1 MNIALDSNVKAVD
14 FNGTDISEV
23 KFNGVSVWK
32 KPAAGQIFG
41 ASWGGSSSTV
51 LTRTDDAATFANPD
65 PYVAGGSHPG
75 SSPFDNLMPWS
86 GMTVETINDNVLV
99 KIPKF
104 WYKITTG
111 TGNAI
116 SFQIANYPADG
127 FNVSPAHQDRG
138 DGVGERDYIYV
149 GRYHSV
155 SGYKSKS
162 GAQPLVSIT
171 RATGRTNIKNLGT
184 GFHLWDY
191 SALVT
196 IWLLYIVEFANWNS
210 QVRIGYGCGNNSAKQ
225 KTGASD
231 SMPYH
236 TGTMQTSRTTYGV
249 GCQYRGIEDL
259 WGNVFDFVDGIRFS
273 GSDIYIY
280 KNPSEFSDSSGGV
293 NTGSRLLSTGYIT
306 AWAKPSTNGYDWA
319 IYPSAIGGGNTTHVP
334 DYCACTNSSGVVL
347 VTGSSYYQ
355 DLGYGL
361 LYMNSGISASG
372 SGSYIGVRVM
382 YLPS

>member
-1 MNIALDSNVKAVD
+1 MNIALDSSVKAVD

-41 ASWGGSSSTV
+41 ASWDGSSSTV
-51 LTRTDDAATFANPD
+51 LTRTDDAVGFANPD
-65 PYVAGGSHPG
+65 PYVNDGNHPG
-75 SSPFDNLMPWS
+75 SSPFDNVMPWA

-149 GRYHSV
+149 GRYHSI
-155 SGYKSKS
+155 SGYKSQS
-162 GAQPLVSIT
+162 GALPLARIT
-171 RATGRTNIKNLGT
+171 RATGRSNIKNLGT
-184 GFHLWDY
+184 GFYLWDY
-191 SALVT
+191 ATLVT

-210 QVRIGYGCGNNSAKQ
+210 QTCIGYGCSASNSKYN
-225 KTGASD
+225 TGATS
-231 SMPYH
+231 SMIYH
-236 TGTMQTSRTTYGV
+236 TGTTAASRTSYAS
-249 GCQYRGIEDL
+249 GCQYRYIEDL
-259 WGNVFDFVDGIRFS
+259 WGNVFDWIDGIRFS
-273 GSDIYIY
+273 SSNIYVY

-293 NTGSRLLSTGYIT
+293 NTGTRPTSSGYISS
-306 AWAKPSTNGYDWA
+306 WAQPSTSGYDWA
-319 IYPSAIGGGNTTHVP
+319 IYPGAVSGSNSTYVP
-334 DYCACTNSSGVVL
+334 DSCYYSSSGVVL
-347 VTGSSYYQ
+347 CVGGCYSQ
-355 DLGYGL
+355 NLDYGL
-361 LYMNSGISASG
+361 FYLSGNYSASVSGG
-372 SGSYIGVRVM
+372 SVGVRVM